1 MDQELSAS
9 EWKEKLDDET
19 YRVLREHG
27 TERPFSSSYCEPKS
41 EGSFSCKGCGAEL
54 FDAAAQFDAGCG
66 WPSPIG
72 SRRYWIGPT
81 AWSEWKCA
89 ALPATVTWGICFL
102 MAQPLRAIDT
112 ASMEFA

>member
-1 MDQELSAS
+1 MTKRTAFCVSMARSARS
-9 EWKEKLDDET
+9 A
-19 YRVLREHG
+19 
-27 TERPFSSSYCEPKS
+27 RPIASQNPRGRFLAR
-41 EGSFSCKGCGAEL
+41 GAEQSCL
-54 FDAAAQFDAGCG
+54 MLQHNSMLDAGG
-66 WPSPIG
+66 QALTRQRSPIG